1 MSKRESD
8 LCAGATREITKNI
21 MAERSRDRKKNGR
34 GRRAYMPEKKKT
46 GKTGKRIAIGFGVL
60 VLAAA
65 AGVGGYCAYDRIM
78 DGRTMGC
85 KITVYGVNVSWL
97 TVEEAAAKLEEKF
110 QDTVVEFE
118 ENGKKEYSVSLR
130 DAGYSLDQESLISE
144 LQRLK
149 DNREPCK
156 ILFEE
161 KKNYTVPYE
170 VQWNEEQ
177 METAFS
183 STNLGSDRDRTP
195 STDAYITYNE
205 STKRYEIVPSVL
217 GTVIDNAKLQ
227 NWTQEQLDDSFQSDL
242 IRSKI
247 TVTVDE
253 HVYQDAAVTENQTEL
268 NQHLSELNGKLES
281 YENAEV
287 TYEFG
292 SVTEVLDS
300 ATIQSWVHVDNEN
313 IILDESAMRDYI
325 SGLSAKYNTQYV
337 PRNFTTSNGNQ
348 VVIEN
353 NEYGYWID
361 EDGEY
366 EQLVKDLEGGVPVS
380 REPIYTTAGNG
391 RDGND
396 DLVNGYVEVDLT
408 SQHLWFYYEGER
420 ILDTDVV
427 TGQPVGINKKTGE
440 QEDWSTYEGS
450 YPIAYTE
457 HPATLSSDIYGYEV
471 DVQYWM
477 PFVYGQGLH
486 DAGWRSSFGGDIY
499 QTDGSHGCV
508 NLPPDVAATIYEY
521 IDAGFPI
528 ILYK

>member
-1 MSKRESD
+1 
-8 LCAGATREITKNI
+8 
-21 MAERSRDRKKNGR
+21 MAERSRDRRSRNRRSREYVQENKKS
-34 GRRAYMPEKKKT
+34 
-46 GKTGKRIAIGFGVL
+46 GKTGKRIAIGLGVL

-65 AGVGGYCAYDRIM
+65 AGAGGYCAYDRIM
-78 DGRTMGC
+78 DGKTMGC
-85 KITVYGVNVSWL
+85 KITVYGVNVSWM
-97 TVEEAAAKLEEKF
+97 TVDDAAAKLEEKF
-110 QDTVVEFE
+110 QDTMVNFE
-118 ENGKKEYSVSLR
+118 ENGKEEYGVSLK
-130 DAGYSLDQESLISE
+130 DAGYSLDESALKEE

-161 KKNYTVPYE
+161 EKNYTVPYQ
-170 VQWNEEQ
+170 VQWNDAQ
-177 METAFS
+177 MKEAFS
-183 STNLGSDRDRTP
+183 SANIGSDKERIA

-227 NWTQEQLDDSFQSDL
+227 NKTQEQLNNSFKEDL
-242 IRSKI
+242 IQSKI

-253 HVYQDAAVTENQTEL
+253 SVYQDAQVTEDQNEL

-292 SVTEVLDS
+292 SVTDVLDS
-300 ATIQSWVHVDNEN
+300 ETIQSWVQVDDEK
-313 IILDESAMRDYI
+313 ITLDENAMRDYI
-325 SGLSAKYNTQYV
+325 SNLSAKYNTQYV
-337 PRNFTTSNGNQ
+337 PRYFTTSNGNQ

-366 EQLVKDLEGGVPVS
+366 EQLCSDLESGQPVS
-380 REPIYTTAGNG
+380 REPVYKTAGNG
-391 RDGND
+391 RDGDD
-396 DLVNGYVEVDLT
+396 DLINGYVEVDLT
-408 SQHLWFYYEGER
+408 SQHLWFYYQGEK
-420 ILDTDVV
+420 ILDSDVV
-427 TGQPVGINKKTGE
+427 TGQPVGVNKKTGE

-457 HPATLSSDIYGYEV
+457 HPSTLSSDIYGYEV
-471 DVQYWM
+471 EVQYWM

-486 DAGWRSSFGGDIY
+486 DASWRSSFGGNIY

-508 NLPPDVAATIYEY
+508 NLPPDVAATIYDY